1 MGWSFLLLLSWFIYS
16 IADNKWHN
24 FPKYRRLIIFCVLL
38 KSLFRRY
45 SRLLS
50 APLSKGHIQIISNS
64 KFSLRTS
71 QDVSLQQV
79 STEHSLPFDRSF
91 TNFNSFLLFQVQIT
105 NWHFSVN
112 LTVMYRY
119 RVYRFSALNGG
130 NITWSYPLLFRFSAP
145 FSWGFQEDIKK
156 TKFSWVTNIFFHQI
170 RRIYHVKC

>member
-1 MGWSFLLLLSWFIYS
+1 M
-16 IADNKWHN
+16 
-24 FPKYRRLIIFCVLL
+24 
-38 KSLFRRY
+38 FRRY

-156 TKFSWVTNIFFHQI
+156 TKFSWVTNIFFSPNTNMNNI
-170 RRIYHVKC
+170 RFTSFERIWIWILFEFWKNIRIHSNIIKYLNIHI